1 MERLTTDKPVE
12 EMGMYKLAHNSC
24 YIDENLSARYRDFE
38 TDIDIRELARDIMRE
53 FKIWEID
60 DDEMLSDEIFDET
73 IMDNLQYGT
82 KELEGLIALFYRN
95 LWAMAELRER
105 LKYYE
110 DLEEQGLLLK
120 LPCKVGEVVY
130 FVDRRYDRE
139 KRTFVS
145 FVHNGYVKAIKFSS
159 RPTKVTIEYEDID
172 DNCDRCKGKDVHAS
186 NIGKT
191 VFLTKE
197 EAEAKLKEMKGES

>member
-1 MERLTTDKPVE
+1 MSRLTKRIDFGNGKGTVDISN
-12 EMGMYKLAHNSC
+12 EMCGKLLTHEAVVRALFDKLAH
-24 YIDENLSARYRDFE
+24 
-38 TDIDIRELARDIMRE
+38 
-53 FKIWEID
+53 
-60 DDEMLSDEIFDET
+60 
-73 IMDNLQYGT
+73 
-82 KELEGLIALFYRN
+82 
-95 LWAMAELRER
+95 
-105 LKYYE
+105 YE

-120 LPCKVGEVVY
+120 LPCKVGDVVY

-172 DNCDRCKGKDVHAS
+172 DNCGRCKGKDVHAS

-197 EAEAKLKEMKGES
+197 EAEAKLKELENE